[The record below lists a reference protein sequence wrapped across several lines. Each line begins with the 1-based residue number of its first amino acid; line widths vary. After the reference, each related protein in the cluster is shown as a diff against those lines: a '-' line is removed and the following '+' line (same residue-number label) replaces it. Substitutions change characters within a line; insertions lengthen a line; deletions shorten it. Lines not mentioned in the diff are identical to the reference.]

1 MMGNILKQVKV
12 EARQKILIEIQYPE
26 TQQQQ
31 HIPVAGA
38 TGAGDGGA
46 TGAGAVAVHTE
57 VMLSAQTKGKAEI
70 TFKTVSSFPK

>member
-31 HIPVAGA
+31 QVPVAGA
-38 TGAGDGGA
+38 TGAGDGA
-46 TGAGAVAVHTE
+46 TTGAVAAHTE
-57 VMLSAQTKGKAEI
+57 VMLSAQTKGKAGVEKSRR
-70 TFKTVSSFPK
+70 FQNEV